1 LSIENVDKIFVQT
14 HGKLIKGIQQNA
26 YGVLIYK
33 GFYDNIYIKNTIR
46 SFRMKRFFYPADIY
60 LPELDGE
67 KGKRWACVA
76 CDQYT
81 SEREYWAAA
90 REYVKDAPS
99 TLNLMLPEAYLDM
112 EDVAIPQINAKMREY
127 LCDGTLKCHENT
139 MIYLEREQSDG
150 KIRRGLVGAVDLEE
164 YDYNR
169 GSTTLT
175 RATEG
180 TVLERIPPRVAI
192 RRGAAIEMPHIMI
205 LIDDR
210 DGTVIEPIADKCGNY
225 VKAYDFELMANSG
238 RVRGYYVNEGDF
250 EGINEAL
257 AGLCA
262 PGVMKNKYGVD
273 APPLLFAIGDGNHSL
288 ASAKA
293 LYEEI
298 KAEIG
303 REAAMSHPARF
314 ALCEIVNLH
323 DAALEF
329 EPIYRVAFG
338 VDTEDF
344 TKEFDTYLRS
354 LDGGAEK
361 QSFDLVFGDRR
372 VTFTAGK
379 PEAQLPVGTAQD
391 FLDKYVS
398 GHPDVSVDYI
408 HGIDTV
414 IALAKKE
421 NTVGILFDGMSKDM
435 LFKTVICDG
444 ALPRKTF
451 SMGHAADK
459 RFYVECRRIR

>member
-1 LSIENVDKIFVQT
+1 
-14 HGKLIKGIQQNA
+14 
-26 YGVLIYK
+26 
-33 GFYDNIYIKNTIR
+33 
-46 SFRMKRFFYPADIY
+46 
-60 LPELDGE
+60 
-67 KGKRWACVA
+67 
-76 CDQYT
+76 
-81 SEREYWAAA
+81 
-90 REYVKDAPS
+90 
-99 TLNLMLPEAYLDM
+99 M
-112 EDVAIPQINAKMREY
+112 EEVAIPQINAKMREY
-127 LCDGTLKCHENT
+127 LCDGTLKCHKNT

-192 RRGAAIEMPHIMI
+192 RRGAVIEMPHIMI

-210 DGTVIEPIADKCGNY
+210 DGTVIEPIADKCESY
-225 VKAYDFELMANSG
+225 AKAYDFELMANSG
-238 RVRGYYVNEGDF
+238 RVTGYYVDESDF
-250 EGINEAL
+250 DGINEAL
-257 AGLCA
+257 AKLCA
-262 PGVMKNKYGVD
+262 PGAMREKYGVD

-303 REAAMSHPARF
+303 YEAAMSHPARF

-323 DAALEF
+323 DTALEF
-329 EPIYRVAFG
+329 EPIYRVVFG
-338 VDTEDF
+338 VDAEDF

-361 QSFDLVFGDRR
+361 QSFELVFGDRR
-372 VTFTAGK
+372 VTLAAGK

-408 HGIDTV
+408 HGTDTV

-459 RFYVECRRIR
+459 RFYIECRKIR